1 MGKTLAASSAT
12 ARIEALYPEGGPG
25 RHLKARLWAN
35 EVLVG
40 ATLAEYTRPSLI
52 KLYQQAEFDFVYVEY
67 EHALFGLAALAD
79 TVLAARDNGLPVIAK
94 TPQLERQEVAKLLEC
109 GVVGIQLPRTETRQQ
124 VEELRSYLKLPPAGT
139 RATATGLGNSDYI
152 KPTDKVRWMADQ
164 DAETTLVV
172 HIETRLGYENAEEIV
187 TTPGV
192 DMVYLGP
199 GDFSIEMG
207 YPGAYDHPEVLGPM
221 EEIHAICRKYG
232 VPFGTTTSSAESA
245 GRWIKK
251 GALFFEGPNELTF
264 IVQAASRFVSEYRR
278 LAPVS

>member
-1 MGKTLAASSAT
+1 MAKTLAASSAT

-25 RHLKARLWAN
+25 RHLKARLRAE

-40 ATLAEYTRPSLI
+40 ATLAEYTRPSLM
-52 KLYQQAEFDFVYVEY
+52 KLYQQADFDFVYVEY
-67 EHALFGLAALAD
+67 EHVFFGPPALAD
-79 TVLAARDNGLPVIAK
+79 TVLCARDNGLPVIAK

-109 GVVGIQLPRTETRQQ
+109 GVVGIQLPRTESRQQ
-124 VEELRSYLKLPPAGT
+124 VEELRSYLKFPPAGT

-192 DMVYLGP
+192 DMVYVGP

-207 YPGAYDHPEVLGPM
+207 YPGEYDRPEVLGPM
-221 EEIHAICRKYG
+221 EEIHAICSKYG
-232 VPFGTTTSSAESA
+232 VPFGTTASSEESA
-245 GRWIKK
+245 SRWIKK

-264 IVQAASRFVSEYRR
+264 ILQAASRFVSEYRR
-278 LAPVS
+278 LAPDS